1 MSFLNLVSKR
11 QSVRSYKP
19 NPVSH
24 EIIDRC
30 IEAARLAPSACN
42 SQPWSFIVIDNPK
55 IKSKVASTIFSGMY
69 SMCSF
74 AESAPVLI
82 AVITEKPKLSAAIGG
97 HIKGTKYNL
106 IDIGIACEHLVLQ
119 AAEEGLGTCWL
130 GWFNEKKV
138 KKELN
143 LPKSTKIDVII
154 SLGYPLDETIREKQR
169 KSIDEIRRYV

>member
-11 QSVRSYKP
+11 QSVRSYKQD
-19 NPVSH
+19 PVSH

-30 IEAARLAPSACN
+30 IDAARLAPSACN
-42 SQPWSFIVIDNPK
+42 SQPWSFIVIDNPA
-55 IKSKVASTIFSGMY
+55 IKQKVAGAIFGGLY

-82 AVITEKPKLSAAIGG
+82 VVITEKSKLSAAIGG

-119 AAEEGLGTCWL
+119 AVEEGLGTCWL

-154 SLGYPLDETIREKQR
+154 SMGYPLNGTIKDKQR